1 MSTPSLKVVVAITS
15 PIAFELLNKNS
26 IVHTTFGV
34 ARAFAMETSIN
45 THLAIAVTEGDVHR
59 VADFGC
65 EILVCEPNSPASLA
79 AALKGSKPFDLVS
92 IHDSQRPLTRTH
104 QFHRTVEALIGDVD
118 AVRPAAAF
126 TETLKAVTHDEM
138 IEKTIDRTSM
148 LRISTPE
155 MIRYKAIDFAGA
167 GSTWFVPLKADAK
180 TAVVDA
186 DPESLRV
193 NSPAEIALMES
204 FVHWQQT
211 VAR

>member
-34 ARAFAMETSIN
+34 ARAFAMETSID
-45 THLAIAVTEGDVHR
+45 THLAIAVTEGDTHR

-79 AALKGSKPFDLVS
+79 AALKDSKPFDLVS

-126 TETLKAVTHDEM
+126 TETLKAVTPDEM

-155 MIRYKAIDFAGA
+155 MIRYNAIDFEGA